1 MLEFANT
8 ITVKQHSTS
17 RMISPTTKPPRVLVL
32 TDNRVLWEKFTQIV
46 ASEKVDAK
54 FTYCFSYLNKPFL
67 KEFAGKLDFQ
77 PMNVKEE
84 WSRICREFNLVI
96 SLHGKQI
103 LPPPMVRLVRCINI
117 HPGLN
122 PYNRGWYP
130 QVFSIINKLPL
141 GATIHEIDERLDH
154 GPIIDQE
161 EVPVFPWDTSLS
173 AYNRVIEAELNLL
186 RKTLGAIVRGEYSTR
201 RPEQEGNV
209 NRQAD
214 FRGLCRL
221 NVSETG
227 TFGAFLDRL
236 RALTHGEYHNAYFL
250 DDRGRKIFVKV
261 VLEPEDHNH
270 GHNP

>member
-1 MLEFANT
+1 M
-8 ITVKQHSTS
+8 
-17 RMISPTTKPPRVLVL
+17 
-32 TDNRVLWEKFTQIV
+32 
-46 ASEKVDAK
+46 
-54 FTYCFSYLNKPFL
+54 
-67 KEFAGKLDFQ
+67 
-77 PMNVKEE
+77 
-84 WSRICREFNLVI
+84 
-96 SLHGKQI
+96 
-103 LPPPMVRLVRCINI
+103 
-117 HPGLN
+117 
-122 PYNRGWYP
+122 
-130 QVFSIINKLPL
+130 
-141 GATIHEIDERLDH
+141 
-154 GPIIDQE
+154 
-161 EVPVFPWDTSLS
+161 FPWDTSLS